1 MVQPLVVLVG
11 ALLVLA
17 AIAVFSARPP
27 SDDSDPS
34 SRSAGKLGSLALY
47 TWLQRLGLDTERIS
61 GSFTLAATD
70 VLVEYDPSVD
80 FSPSEVA
87 TTRSF
92 LDAGG
97 EAIVAFGAEGVG
109 SVQPLLQSLGVQLS
123 SALPPGVATPAQPFD
138 VASRVHAV
146 PTSAGFALLEAP
158 PVVPLL
164 RQSSDV
170 VLAGV
175 QVGAGRVYVLGDTAP
190 LSNDGLRDG
199 DAAVLMLSLL
209 DRARGGRVGFDEFH
223 HGEGVSG
230 TGAAAI
236 FSGPMGA
243 AAALA
248 VVLAVVFLAINGRRL
263 GRPLATSDAALPPSA
278 SAYVAAVAELFARS
292 RRRGSVAAH
301 YAAELKRH
309 VGRVTGID
317 QQLDD
322 DAFVAAAAAS
332 GFGDTASLDAVL
344 RRARGLA
351 AGHPDDASLLRLAQD
366 SVDVEHQWSQSPQGT
381 AQ

>member
-1 MVQPLVVLVG
+1 MVQPLVILLA

-17 AIAVFSARPP
+17 AIVLVSARPP

-47 TWLQRLGLDTERIS
+47 TWLQRLGLDTQRIS
-61 GSFTLAATD
+61 GNFTLSGTD

-80 FSPSEVA
+80 FTSSDVA

-97 EAIVAFGAEGVG
+97 QAIVAFGAEGV
-109 SVQPLLQSLGVQLS
+109 SSIEPLLQSMGVQLS
-123 SALPPGVATPAQPFD
+123 SALPAGIASPAQPFD
-138 VASRVHAV
+138 VASRVHSV
-146 PTSAGFALLEAP
+146 PTSAGVSLLEAP

-164 RQSSDV
+164 RQSEDV

-175 QVGAGRVYVLGDTAP
+175 QVGAGRMYVLGDTGP
-190 LSNDGLRDG
+190 LSNDGLRSG

-223 HGEGVSG
+223 HGEGASG

-248 VVLAVVFLAINGRRL
+248 VVLAVMFLAINGRRL
-263 GRPLATSDAALPPSA
+263 GRPVSAADSTRPPSA
-278 SAYVAAVAELFARS
+278 ATYVDAVADLFSRS

-301 YAAELKRH
+301 YASELKQH

-317 QQLDD
+317 PQLGDA
-322 DAFVAAAAAS
+322 AFVAAASAS
-332 GFGDTASLDAVL
+332 GFGGSEKLEAVL
-344 RRARGLA
+344 HSARRLA
-351 AGHPDDASLLRLAQD
+351 DGNPDDASLLRLAND
-366 SVDVEHQWSQSPQGT
+366 TVDLERQWSQGVQGT